1 MSNYDQPYSPGGF
14 QVMPPAIKAIILTNI
29 AIFFLQFSP
38 ISTIVMYFGPLWP
51 VASSGEYSFQIWQL
65 LTYMFM
71 HGGFA
76 HILFNMFALWLF
88 GTEIENYWGT
98 KEFTAYY
105 FICGVGAALI
115 NLMTTIGSPFPTVGA
130 SGAVFGILLAFGMM
144 FPNRYIFLYF
154 LFPIKAKYFVAGYAA
169 LELLMGI
176 NNSTMGSG
184 SNIAHFAH
192 IGGMVVGFAYIKFRQ
207 QGWSLADWL
216 EKAFPKKDGGE
227 NGPKLYRKNGVSS
240 NADVSETEI
249 DEILDKISRQGYESL
264 TKEEKTKLLKAGDR

>member
-14 QVMPPAIKAIILTNI
+14 RVMPPAIKAIILTNI
-29 AIFFLQFSP
+29 AVFFLQLSP
-38 ISTIVMYFGPLWP
+38 FSTIVMYFGPLWP
-51 VASSGEYSFQIWQL
+51 VASSGGYSFQIWQL
-65 LTYMFM
+65 FTYMFM
-71 HGGFA
+71 HGGTM

-105 FICGVGAALI
+105 FICGVGAAII
-115 NLMTTIGSPFPTVGA
+115 NLMATIGSSSPTVGA

-154 LFPIKAKYFVAGYAA
+154 LFPVKAKYFVAGYAA

-176 NNSTMGSG
+176 NSSTMSG

-192 IGGMVVGFAYIKFRQ
+192 LGGMVVGFAYIKFRQ
-207 QGWSLADWL
+207 QGWSFADWL
-216 EKAFPKKDGGE
+216 EKTFPKKDDTGD
-227 NGPKLYRKNGVSS
+227 GPKLYRKNDASS
-240 NADVSETEI
+240 RTDVSEAEI